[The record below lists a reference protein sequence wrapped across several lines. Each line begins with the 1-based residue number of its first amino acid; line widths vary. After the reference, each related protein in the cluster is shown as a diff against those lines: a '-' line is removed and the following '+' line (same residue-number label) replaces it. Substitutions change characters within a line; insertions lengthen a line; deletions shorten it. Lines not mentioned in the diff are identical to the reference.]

1 MHLRPVLLGVLL
13 SLSGCAGREVPQT
26 EAYDPWEGFNR
37 QSYAV
42 MDVADRAA
50 LRPLARGYAAV
61 VPAPVRAGIGNFFG
75 NLRVPASAVC
85 GLLQGK
91 PARGGTD
98 LARFI
103 VNTTLG
109 IGGLFDV
116 ASRVGLPFQ
125 DEDIGQV
132 LAVWGYKQSRA
143 LYLPVLGPTTLRDL
157 PGDVVNRLL
166 APRWLLGDGYGWE
179 AAAIDT
185 VGQRASLLTAT
196 EARDSAALDPYAFT
210 REANHQRRLDRIYD
224 GSPPVEDFL
233 EMDDIDA
240 H

>member
-1 MHLRPVLLGVLL
+1 MLFVGLL
-13 SLSGCAGREVPQT
+13 SLTGCAGREIPQT
-26 EAYDPWEGFNR
+26 EVYDPWERFNR
-37 QSYAV
+37 GAYAV
-42 MDVADRAA
+42 TDVADRVA

-61 VPAPVRAGIGNFFG
+61 VPAPLRAGVGNFFS

-116 ASRVGLPFQ
+116 ASRAGLPFQ
-125 DEDIGQV
+125 DEDLGQV
-132 LAVWGYKQSRA
+132 LAAWGYKQSRA
-143 LYLPVLGPTTLRDL
+143 LYLPVLGPTTVRDL
-157 PGDVVNRLL
+157 PGDIVNRML
-166 APRWLLGDGYGWE
+166 APRWLLGETYGWE
-179 AAAIDT
+179 LATVDT
-185 VGQRASLLTAT
+185 VSQRASLLTAT
-196 EARDSAALDPYAFT
+196 ESRDTAALDPYAFT

-233 EMDDIDA
+233 EMDAADA
-240 H
+240 P